1 MYLKKLFLQ
10 NFRNYD
16 KAEFEFDKETI
27 IVGPN
32 TSGKTNIMEAIY
44 LLATGKSLRTDKDV
58 QMLKFGAEVG
68 RVKARLAEDSPR
80 SDQVGAGGE
89 SRRGEVD
96 GPPRVDEKTR
106 VEAGKTLEVV
116 LTAGEVGGE
125 RAPAKKYLI
134 NNVSKKR
141 VDFAGNLFVVSFSPL
156 DLEIIIGT
164 PSIRRNFLDEVLEQ
178 IDFDYRVSLTEYIKG
193 IRQRNSL
200 LELTRKTGQR
210 DVKQFEYWDNLVIR
224 HGNVVTQKREELI
237 ADFNKEKKEIFDFA
251 IVYGRSIISYERL
264 LEYQEEEFLAGV
276 TLVGP
281 HRDDVIFEMYDEETR
296 TAKNIKFFGS
306 RGQQRL
312 TVLQLKVLQLL
323 YFERKKQENP
333 VLLLDDIFS
342 ELDERH
348 IKHVL
353 QILSGRE
360 TVFTTTHMEFVP
372 EEIAERMKVI
382 TLSKA

>member
-1 MYLKKLFLQ
+1 MYLRKLSLQ
-10 NFRNYD
+10 NFRNYTKSD
-16 KAEFEFDKETI
+16 FEFDKETL

-44 LLATGKSLRTDKDV
+44 LLSTGKSLRTDKDV

-68 RVKARLAEDSPR
+68 RVK
-80 SDQVGAGGE
+80 
-89 SRRGEVD
+89 GEVD
-96 GPPRVDEKTR
+96 GPATAGSRSGREKI
-106 VEAGKTLEVV
+106 LEVV
-116 LTAGEVGGE
+116 LTGGEVGGE
-125 RAPAKKYLI
+125 KTQTKKFLL
-134 NNVSKKR
+134 NGVPKR
-141 VDFAGNLFVVSFSPL
+141 RIDFAGNLFVVSFSPF

-178 IDFDYRVSLTEYIKG
+178 MDFDYRVSLTEYTKG

-224 HGNVVTQKREELI
+224 HGKVITEKREQLI
-237 ADFNKEKKEIFDFA
+237 ADFNSQNKEVFDFA
-251 IVYGRSIISYERL
+251 IVYDKSVISYERL

-323 YFERKKQENP
+323 YFEEKKQESP

-342 ELDERH
+342 ELDEKH
-348 IKHVL
+348 ILHVL
-353 QILSGRE
+353 AILKGRE
-360 TVFTTTHMEFVP
+360 IVYTTTHMEFVP
-372 EEIAERMKVI
+372 QEIQERMKVI
-382 TLSKA
+382 ELSKK

>member
-1 MYLKKLFLQ
+1 MYLKRLILQ
-10 NFRNYD
+10 NFRNYA
-16 KAEFEFDKETI
+16 KSEFEFDKETL

-32 TSGKTNIMEAIY
+32 TAGKTNIIEAIS

-68 RVKARLAEDSPR
+68 RVK
-80 SDQVGAGGE
+80 
-89 SRRGEVD
+89 GEVD
-96 GPPRVDEKTR
+96 G
-106 VEAGKTLEVV
+106 KTLEIV
-116 LTAGEVGGE
+116 LTSGEVGGE
-125 RAPAKKYLI
+125 RAPTKKYLI
-134 NNVSKKR
+134 NNVSKRR
-141 VDFAGNLFVVSFSPL
+141 VDFAGNLFVVSFSPF

-178 IDFDYRVSLTEYIKG
+178 IDFDYRVSLTEYVKG

-210 DVKQFEYWDNLVIR
+210 DVKQFEYWDNLVIK
-224 HGNVVTQKREELI
+224 HGNVVTAKRETLI
-237 ADFNKEKKEIFDFA
+237 ANFNSRSKEIFDFA
-251 IVYGRSIISYERL
+251 IVYDKSIISYERL

-296 TAKNIKFFGS
+296 TAKNVKFFGS

-312 TVLQLKVLQLL
+312 TVLQLKILQLL
-323 YFERKKQENP
+323 YFEDKRQESP

-342 ELDERH
+342 ELDEAH
-348 IKHVL
+348 INHVL

-372 EEIAERMKVI
+372 EQITSRMKVI
-382 TLSKA
+382 TLPKK